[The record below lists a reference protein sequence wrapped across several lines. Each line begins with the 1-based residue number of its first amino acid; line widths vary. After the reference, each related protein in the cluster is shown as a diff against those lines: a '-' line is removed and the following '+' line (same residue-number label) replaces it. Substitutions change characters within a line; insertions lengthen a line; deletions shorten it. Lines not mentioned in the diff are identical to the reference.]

1 MNVQNEEVTRLRQ
14 DVRRLNDA
22 LYSEKLKARTRIND
36 EQQRTQDAMMHVQRT
51 QQRLEEQIPL
61 YQQSLNAQKEELRNL
76 EISEEDFMK
85 LKTIPY
91 EKKSLRE
98 FVLTQVH
105 AYVKEH
111 KREIERCHLEMEAMK
126 SETERL
132 QRTIT
137 KLEKNEEINQSMWR
151 DTEAK
156 LAKALD

>member
-1 MNVQNEEVTRLRQ
+1 
-14 DVRRLNDA
+14 
-22 LYSEKLKARTRIND
+22 
-36 EQQRTQDAMMHVQRT
+36 
-51 QQRLEEQIPL
+51 
-61 YQQSLNAQKEELRNL
+61 
-76 EISEEDFMK
+76 MK

-111 KREIERCHLEMEAMK
+111 KREIESCHLEMEAMK

-137 KLEKNEEINQSMWR
+137 KLEKNEEIN
-151 DTEAK
+151 
-156 LAKALD
+156 

>member
-1 MNVQNEEVTRLRQ
+1 M
-14 DVRRLNDA
+14 
-22 LYSEKLKARTRIND
+22 
-36 EQQRTQDAMMHVQRT
+36 
-51 QQRLEEQIPL
+51 
-61 YQQSLNAQKEELRNL
+61 RNL

-137 KLEKNEEINQSMWR
+137 KLEKNEEIN
-151 DTEAK
+151 
-156 LAKALD
+156 